1 MTFEQAMRERIFQP
15 LGMERATYFAT
26 EAVLHSVAVG
36 HLDAGPDSIR
46 IAVPFQIP
54 RRANPAG
61 GIIATVSEMIRFAE
75 MHIGDGS
82 YGDVQI
88 LKPETAREMRELHT
102 EADFTRRWGLGWSL
116 REIDGVRAVE
126 HTGAT
131 NGFMGRLC
139 VIPERKFALAI
150 VTNGENGGSVH
161 SAIYSHI
168 LQQVVG
174 FRRNPPT
181 PVALTREQLARFE
194 GHYFTGLADILIELD
209 SSGLVMHRMNIDP
222 FTREITE
229 RPPAHLSPISE
240 TIFAIEEG
248 PLSGGFG
255 EIILNPDGSVRFLR
269 AGGRL
274 GIPVPNEE
282 WPVE

>member
-1 MTFEQAMRERIFQP
+1 
-15 LGMERATYFAT
+15 
-26 EAVLHSVAVG
+26 VLHSVAIG
-36 HLDAGPDSIR
+36 HLDAGPKSVR
-46 IAVPFQIP
+46 IAMPFQIP

-61 GIIATVSEMIRFAE
+61 GIISTVSEMIRFAE
-75 MHIGDGS
+75 MHIGDGTW
-82 YGDVQI
+82 GDVQI
-88 LKPETAREMRELHT
+88 LKPETARLMRELHT

-116 REIDGVRAVE
+116 REINGVQAVE

-174 FRRNPPT
+174 FRRNPPS
-181 PVALTREQLARFE
+181 PKALTREQLARFE
-194 GHYFTGLADILIELD
+194 GHFFTGLADILIELD
-209 SSGLVMHRMNIDP
+209 GRGLVMHRMNIDP

-229 RPPAHLSPISE
+229 RPPARLSPISE

-255 EIILNPDGSVRFLR
+255 ELILNPDGSVRFLR

-274 GIPVPNEE
+274 GIPVPNGAEPE
-282 WPVE
+282 